1 MKRFNFYPHCDK
13 FPCALPFTRMRI
25 AGNGNAERNLRECG
39 WKIESK
45 RLKNFQTA
53 LVGIINKGSNV

>member
-1 MKRFNFYPHCDK
+1 MNQSNFFPHCDK

-39 WKIESK
+39 CKIECK
-45 RLKNFQTA
+45 RLKNFRTA
-53 LVGIINKGSNV
+53 LVGIINKGSDV